1 MKNSEVTDIYFIFV
15 LHDIKRN
22 SMKTLLGLFFLFFS
36 FFLLSCQQSGR
47 AQAAGDEGEEEWMDT
62 TPKATAI
69 FWIDKSKDP
78 LKKEFPLPIR
88 SVKTKVDIDAAGK
101 VKILSYVKP
110 QDGKVRKYI
119 QHRMKT
125 FRVSKMMLDSGFV
138 KTGEQYVQLRYMPEK
153 MPK

>member
-1 MKNSEVTDIYFIFV
+1 MKSSEVTDIYFIFV
-15 LHDIKRN
+15 SHDIKQN
-22 SMKTLLGLFFLFFS
+22 SMKILLGLFFLFFS

-47 AQAAGDEGEEEWMDT
+47 TQAAGEEGAEEWMDT

-88 SVKTKVDIDAAGK
+88 SVKTKVDIDPTGK
-101 VKILSYVKP
+101 VEVLSYVKP
-110 QDGKVRKYI
+110 QDAKVRKYI
-119 QHRMKT
+119 QHRMKI
-125 FRVSKMMLDSGFV
+125 FRVSKIMLDSGFV

>member
-1 MKNSEVTDIYFIFV
+1 
-15 LHDIKRN
+15 
-22 SMKTLLGLFFLFFS
+22 MKTI
-36 FFLLSCQQSGR
+36 LSCCLVIILAVSCQMKQKQNQNSDDSIAENMSVDGT
-47 AQAAGDEGEEEWMDT
+47 ETCIVDT
-62 TPKATAI
+62 VKATAI

-125 FRVSKMMLDSGFV
+125 FRVSKMMLYSGFV